1 MNQQTSKPV
10 IRRPDGTIHPFYLNG
25 DGLNTLLTLLGVE
38 SNEEL
43 EASAIDLKI
52 PTLLPSYNNNNSFT
66 VSNLVESKGSIV
78 VFKFSVTNQDTT
90 ATTLNTLP
98 LLNNEL
104 QEIPQ
109 NTLTVG
115 KLYLGYFIDNKW
127 VLLNQNVIKP
137 QKGLIQSINKH
148 ITTPSVQSII
158 GVQWNSINEMEL
170 SITPKYSTSQIRVS
184 FQWGGECYAE
194 WDIVWGIERTL
205 NGVTEMIGLPENVG
219 NRSAGL
225 TMATQTH
232 VADNNDS
239 TPEIAQYTLRDTP
252 NTINEIIYKI
262 KVKPTSTRNIYNNR
276 TVEDY
281 NNISGYERLTSSIT
295 LEEINI

>member
-1 MNQQTSKPV
+1 
-10 IRRPDGTIHPFYLNG
+10 
-25 DGLNTLLTLLGVE
+25 
-38 SNEEL
+38 
-43 EASAIDLKI
+43 
-52 PTLLPSYNNNNSFT
+52 
-66 VSNLVESKGSIV
+66 VESKGSIV

-148 ITTPSVQSII
+148 IVTPSVQSIT
-158 GVQWNSINEMEL
+158 GGQWISINEMES
-170 SITPKYSTSQIRVS
+170 SITPKYPTSKIRID
-184 FQWGGECYAE
+184 FQWGGECYE
-194 WDIVWGIERTL
+194 QWDIVWGIERIL
-205 NGVTEMIGLPENVG
+205 NGITELIGLPENVG